1 MPSILSAFA
10 RRYQTTQLSSWLPS
24 LIGFGLLT
32 PCMVASTDEDRQFL
46 LDLRWALL
54 KSGLS
59 DKQVADFWHVN
70 KGLCSK
76 KLSGEKSLSCLAIV
90 LLPVDVRR
98 WLAVRW
104 AMRFGV
110 PVEVATG
117 ARLQRRALR
126 MALPSQKVG
135 VA

>member
-1 MPSILSAFA
+1 MGAILAAIA
-10 RRYQTTQLSSWLPS
+10 RTAKTTELPS
-24 LIGFGLLT
+24 WVLGVIGFGLLT

-54 KSGLS
+54 KAGLS
-59 DKQVADFWHVN
+59 DKEVADFWQVN

-76 KLSGEKSLSCLAIV
+76 KLSGEKSLSYLALV

-104 AMRFGV
+104 VMRHGV
-110 PVEVATG
+110 PAEVTAG
-117 ARLQRRALR
+117 YQVQR
-126 MALPSQKVG
+126 MARMSLASTQKAG